1 MELRLYDERDAS
13 AVDNLIDA
21 DSDPLWVA
29 QGHVARVATSL
40 LQAVRALRRDPLAM
54 AGKVRAE
61 IEAWCA
67 AARTPTG
74 VELRPLGDV
83 AAAERRRLW
92 IDQYMWVHEQ
102 WAPADRA
109 GLESLAAQLVAP
121 ADLEA
126 SSVDVEID
134 GHDAD
139 PHLAPVLATLP
150 PCASAPLWLVTVG

>member
-1 MELRLYDERDAS
+1 
-13 AVDNLIDA
+13 V
-21 DSDPLWVA
+21 
-29 QGHVARVATSL
+29 
-40 LQAVRALRRDPLAM
+40 QAVRALRRDPLAM
-54 AGKVRAE
+54 AGKVRPTDVPGVALLRHFDGRVLQNCPGLRPDPCSAE
-61 IEAWCA
+61 IAAWCA
-67 AARTPTG
+67 ASRTPTG

-83 AAAERRRLW
+83 AAVERQRLW
-92 IDQYMWVHEQ
+92 IEQYLWVHEQ

-121 ADLEA
+121 TDLEA